1 MSEVKSKKVI
11 FPILCGFFVMGFVD
25 LVGISTNYVKIDF
38 GLADSVAN
46 LLPMMVFVWFALFS
60 IPTGVLMGKLGRRNT
75 VLAGMLLTVMAMAI
89 PMFVYDYSTMLLAF
103 AMLGI
108 GNTVLQVSL
117 NPMAASV
124 VAPDRISSVLT
135 WGQFIKAAS
144 SLLGPIA
151 AGVAASVFMDWKLV
165 FPALGAVTVLS
176 GLWMWFA
183 VPQKEVEDSEQ
194 SSFRSTLRLFGDGFL
209 LLCFLSIVCIVGV
222 DVGLNT
228 TIPQLLMTRT
238 DLTLA
243 EAGLGTSL
251 YFAAR
256 MGGTFAGA
264 LLLTRIAPRPFLKWS
279 VGLALV
285 AFALLMTA
293 QTLWL
298 LAAAVVLVGLAC
310 ANVFPIVFA
319 LALGRRP
326 DASNEVAALMIIGVA
341 GGALIAP
348 VMGLVSDVAGLV
360 VGLAVLPLCMLLIGY
375 TSFAGGD
382 NKAS

>member
-1 MSEVKSKKVI
+1 MKGKKAI

-25 LVGISTNYVKIDF
+25 LVGISTNYVKNDF
-38 GLADSVAN
+38 GLADSLAN

-60 IPTGVLMGKLGRRNT
+60 IPTGVVMGKLGRRNT

-89 PMFVYDYSTMLLAF
+89 PVFAYGYGMMLVAF
-103 AMLGI
+103 ALLGI

-165 FPALGAVTVLS
+165 FAALGAVTVLS
-176 GLWMWFA
+176 ALWMWLA
-183 VPQKEVEDSEQ
+183 VPQNEAGESTP
-194 SSFRSTLRLFGDGFL
+194 SSFGSTLRLFADGFL

-228 TIPQLLMTRT
+228 TIPQILMTRT
-238 DLTLA
+238 DLSLA

-256 MGGTFAGA
+256 MGGTFVGA
-264 LLLTRIAPRPFLKWS
+264 LLLTRVAPRAFLKWS
-279 VGLALV
+279 VVLALI

-293 QTLWL
+293 HSLWL
-298 LAAAVVLVGLAC
+298 LTAAVALVGLAC

-319 LALGRRP
+319 LALERRP
-326 DASNEVAALMIIGVA
+326 DEGNEVAALMIIGVA
-341 GGALIAP
+341 GGALIPP
-348 VMGLVSDVAGLV
+348 VMGLVSDMAGLV
-360 VGLAVLPLCMLLIGY
+360 GGLAVLPLCMLGIGY